1 MKKTY
6 FFIFTIFSVLLATLT
21 GCQEDQEDASLGNF
35 DKTEALANLN
45 PDEPVILSLSNEKGE
60 SVVFMGSKDDTG
72 HPEAV
77 EQMIITMPSEEAPTE
92 ISFENDRIK
101 EVIAANGVKFQFEW
115 ISATKA
121 ALTLVDPNTNE
132 QLNTIIDLANP
143 NMQNTQPYTRSVSG
157 DPRKG
162 DCQFVLKAIETD
174 EAVTEPATM
183 TRASDGIIGNV
194 YLEQCGTPGS
204 GECWVNV
211 YDHSTLAGSHGQG
224 KFRGKFK
231 CKKVGEGHYQ
241 YKLPI
246 NYHEHHNLAD
256 YCDEINDAVDK
267 ICTVNEFTYP
277 GTKQY
282 LCLMISGAIA
292 SGVVSAPVAAIF
304 NTACLSLST
313 ALDTACKIANG
324 GVDNPI
330 GAPNVG
336 NGLCQALREMGYTWD
351 TPLYIVPVLSA
362 MPSNIYG
369 PSQVWEAN
377 SELKDMQIIINHK
390 PTIRSLNLNPPAPD
404 AGEPY
409 TAIADLYCMAPG
421 TRVIMSVKGTDGYS
435 DQKSIVIEENTG
447 ANYQATLYV
456 RGAKAKVKDIC
467 TIQIITP
474 KGETISKKASLV
486 FNNYSNDH
494 EQGRDSI

>member
-1 MKKTY
+1 MKKAY
-6 FFIFTIFSVLLATLT
+6 FFIFTVFSVLFATLT

-162 DCQFVLKAIETD
+162 DCQFVLKPIETD
-174 EAVTEPATM
+174 EAVTEPATI

-194 YLEQCGTPGS
+194 YLEQCGTPVS

-231 CKKVGEGHYQ
+231 CKKV
-241 YKLPI
+241 
-246 NYHEHHNLAD
+246 
-256 YCDEINDAVDK
+256 
-267 ICTVNEFTYP
+267 
-277 GTKQY
+277 
-282 LCLMISGAIA
+282 
-292 SGVVSAPVAAIF
+292 
-304 NTACLSLST
+304 
-313 ALDTACKIANG
+313 
-324 GVDNPI
+324 
-330 GAPNVG
+330 
-336 NGLCQALREMGYTWD
+336 CQW
-351 TPLYIVPVLSA
+351 VQS
-362 MPSNIYG
+362 
-369 PSQVWEAN
+369 
-377 SELKDMQIIINHK
+377 
-390 PTIRSLNLNPPAPD
+390 
-404 AGEPY
+404 
-409 TAIADLYCMAPG
+409 
-421 TRVIMSVKGTDGYS
+421 
-435 DQKSIVIEENTG
+435 
-447 ANYQATLYV
+447 
-456 RGAKAKVKDIC
+456 
-467 TIQIITP
+467 
-474 KGETISKKASLV
+474 
-486 FNNYSNDH
+486 
-494 EQGRDSI
+494 